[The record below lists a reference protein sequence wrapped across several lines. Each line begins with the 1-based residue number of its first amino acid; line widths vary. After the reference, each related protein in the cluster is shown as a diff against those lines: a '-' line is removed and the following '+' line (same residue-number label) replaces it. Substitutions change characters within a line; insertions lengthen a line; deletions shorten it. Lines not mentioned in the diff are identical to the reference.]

1 MKALFLN
8 PPFLPRFSR
17 FSRSPAVTRS
27 GTIYYPIWHAYA
39 AGLLEKEGHEVMLID
54 APARGLGR
62 EDCYRAAA
70 GFRPDMAVVYTST
83 PSIYNDI
90 EVAAELKERTGGA
103 FTVLTGTHASALPE
117 ETLKL
122 DPRIDAVAR
131 LEYDLTLSEL
141 LKGIDGG
148 NASEVAGLTLREGG
162 SVRSNP
168 DRPFIDDL
176 DTLPFVS
183 RAYKKHLRIEDYFYA
198 HCRYPVV
205 SIFTSRGCNAR
216 CTYCVYPQ
224 QAFGRRQ
231 RQRSPESI
239 VSEFEYIEKELPQA
253 REVLIDDDTF
263 TSDRRHTHEFSEL
276 MLRKGI
282 RLPWTAECRPN
293 LDYETMRLMKKA
305 GCRLIVA
312 GFESA
317 DDRVLRNVKKGIT
330 VEQMRRFVGDAKR
343 AGIMLHACFMAGNM
357 GETKESLEKSLA
369 FAKEMR
375 ADTCQFFPLMAY
387 PGTEAYRWADENGY
401 LATRDF
407 RKWLTEEGLHN
418 CVVSTPEL
426 SAEELVNFC
435 DHARRSYYLDPGY
448 MAYKLRQG
456 MRNRRELVKTLR
468 SARTFARHLLG
479 GSRKGAAR

>member
-1 MKALFLN
+1 MKALLIN

-54 APARGLGR
+54 APARGLER
-62 EDCYRAAA
+62 EDCYKAAV
-70 GFRPDMAVVYTST
+70 GFRPDMTVVYTST
-83 PSIYNDI
+83 PSVYNDV

-103 FTVLTGTHASALPE
+103 FTVLTGTHASALPG
-117 ETLKL
+117 ETLRL
-122 DPRIDAVAR
+122 DKRIDAVAR
-131 LEYDLTLSEL
+131 LEYDLTLVQL
-141 LKGIDGG
+141 LKGIEKGDVS
-148 NASEVAGLTLREGG
+148 AVEGLTLREGDA
-162 SVRSNP
+162 VRANP
-168 DRPFIDDL
+168 DRPFIEDL
-176 DTLPFVS
+176 DALPFVS
-183 RAYKKHLRIEDYFYA
+183 RVYKKHLRIEDYFYA

-239 VSEFEYIEKELPQA
+239 VAEFEYIEKELPQA

-263 TSDRRHTHEFSEL
+263 TADRRHTAEFSEL
-276 MLRKGI
+276 MIRRGI

-317 DDRVLRNVKKGIT
+317 DDRILRNIKKGVT
-330 VEQMRRFVGDAKR
+330 VEQMRRFVRDAKR
-343 AGIMLHACFMAGNM
+343 AGIMVHACFMAGNM
-357 GETKESLEKSLA
+357 GETKESLRKSLA
-369 FAKEMR
+369 FAKETG
-375 ADTCQFFPLMAY
+375 ADTCQFFPLMVY
-387 PGTEAYRWADENGY
+387 PGTEAYEWADKNGF
-401 LATRDF
+401 LRTRDF
-407 RKWLTEEGLHN
+407 RRWLTEEGLHD
-418 CVVSTPEL
+418 CVLGTPEL
-426 SAEELVNFC
+426 SAEDLVSFC
-435 DHARRSYYLDPGY
+435 DRARRSYYLDPRY
-448 MAYKLRQG
+448 IAYKLSQG
-456 MRNRRELVKTLR
+456 MRDRRELAKTLR
-468 SARTFARHLLG
+468 SARTFARHLFG
-479 GSRKGAAR
+479 GSRRKAAC